1 MKIAIIARCKN
12 EMENLREWLK
22 NKTFCDLFLIT
33 DNESTD
39 GSFEFLSS
47 QSNVIVKQV
56 IGFDEGRD
64 FQILMNMAR
73 SHGVDWVFKFD
84 CDEFVG
90 DDFHSQLDYILNQT
104 NFDCIRL
111 RKISKHFTAPKNKC
125 LLSREY
131 HYGGVYGVRL
141 SSRIEI
147 SDRKIHVGSFCFY
160 KKSII
165 LGSLVTHFWVRSQ
178 ADAIERAR
186 IYSQV
191 DKTKIYEVRDK
202 VSFENLVDVEDAEK
216 SQKFKRFDEYGVPFL
231 HETNHGFNFVKPKFN
246 KPFIVQLAKRI
257 LWPILSS
264 IGLSRSYLNWARK
277 KNKP

>member
-12 EMENLREWLK
+12 EMENLEEWLK
-22 NKTFCDLFLIT
+22 NKSFCNLFLIT

-39 GSFEFLSS
+39 GSFEFLSNK
-47 QSNVIVKQV
+47 SNVIVSPV
-56 IGFDEGRD
+56 TGFDEGRD

-73 SHGVDWVFKFD
+73 SHRVDWVFKFD

-90 DDFHSQLDYILNQT
+90 DDFASQLNYVLNQT
-104 NFDCIRL
+104 DFDCIRL

-147 SDRKIHVGSFCFY
+147 SDRKSHVGSFCFY

-191 DKTKIYEVRDK
+191 DKTKSYEVRDK
-202 VSFENLVDVEDAEK
+202 VSFENFVDVKDAEK

-231 HETNHGFNFVKPKFN
+231 LETNDRFEFIKPKFS
-246 KPFIVQLAKRI
+246 KSFIIQLAKKI
-257 LWPILSS
+257 LWPILCW
-264 IGLSRSYLNWARK
+264 IGLSRSYLNWARR
-277 KNKP
+277 KNRS

>member
-1 MKIAIIARCKN
+1 MRIAIIARCKN
-12 EMENLREWLK
+12 EMENLEEWLN

-47 QSNVIVKQV
+47 KSNVIVRQV

-90 DDFHSQLDYILNQT
+90 DDFNSQLNYILNHT
-104 NFDCIRL
+104 NFDCVRL

-178 ADAIERAR
+178 ADAIERAK

-191 DKTKIYEVRDK
+191 DLTKSYEVRDK
-202 VSFENLVDVEDAEK
+202 VSFKDLVDVEDAKK

-231 HETNHGFNFVKPKFN
+231 IETNDGFNIVRPKLN
-246 KPFIVQLAKRI
+246 KPFVVQLVKRI
-257 LWPILSS
+257 IWPILSW

-277 KNKP
+277 KNR